1 MMALEKRKWEPCVT
15 HEDGDVLTFIKSF
28 FTKER
33 EVLFMAGA
41 GFDPRST
48 IIAEHLSEQLNNCTS
63 TVVIFREERP
73 DPQNELVMAAD
84 EHSKKIEKMFQ
95 DVKLFSIDVLS
106 KDDEA
111 VVGGLNAVSAIS
123 QFKKNNY
130 SDVVIDISALSIG
143 VSFPIIRYIFDDVIK
158 TKREINIHIFVTH
171 SPSLDMDI
179 SPIFCERADY
189 IRGFTGKIQLDPAR
203 KARKLWLPQLS
214 LSKHAALIRIF
225 SKVVPDETCPIM
237 PWPSQDP
244 KLPDRLLEK
253 YHAELLSAWEV
264 DPRDIVFASEN
275 DPLDLYRTILDLDD
289 FRRKVLAEVGG
300 SFLVLSPTGSKLMA
314 LGSLLAALERD
325 LPVAYL
331 ETMGYTFSQAEIG
344 LSVKPSYSFF
354 HLWLVGSEAYPT
366 NF

>member
-1 MMALEKRKWEPCVT
+1 MAHEKRKWEPCVT
-15 HEDGDVLTFIKSF
+15 HEGDDVLTFIQNF

-33 EVLFMAGA
+33 KVLFVAGA

-48 IIAEHLSEQLNNCTS
+48 IIAECLFEQLKNCAS
-63 TVVIFREERP
+63 TVVFFREERP
-73 DPQNELVMAAD
+73 DPQKELVTVAD
-84 EHSKKIEKMFQ
+84 EHTKRIEKLFQ

-123 QFKKNNY
+123 QFRKNNY
-130 SDVVIDISALSIG
+130 TDVVIDISALSIG
-143 VSFPIIRYIFDDVIK
+143 VSFPIIRYIFDDAIQ
-158 TKREINIHIFVTH
+158 TKRDINIHIFVTH
-171 SPSLDMDI
+171 SPTLDMNI
-179 SPIFCERADY
+179 SPVFCERSDY
-189 IRGFTGKIQLDPAR
+189 IRGFTGKIQLDRAR

-244 KLPDRLLEK
+244 KLPDKLLEK
-253 YHAELLSAWEV
+253 YHGELLSAWEV

-331 ETMGYTFSQAEIG
+331 ETMGYTFLETKTG
-344 LSVKPSYSFF
+344 PPVKPSYSFF
-354 HLWLVGSEAYPT
+354 HLWLVGNEAYPT